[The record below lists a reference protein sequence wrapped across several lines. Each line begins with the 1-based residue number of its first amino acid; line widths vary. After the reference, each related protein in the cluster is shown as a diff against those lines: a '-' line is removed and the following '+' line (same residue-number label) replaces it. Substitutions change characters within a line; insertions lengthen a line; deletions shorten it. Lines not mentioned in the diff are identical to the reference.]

1 MYVSNFQLQFRIVN
15 VPMREFLQE
24 NLPSALLN
32 QHAELIANAEEKL
45 VEDAMDG
52 DANVL
57 PIFPK
62 KRKTNETYFI

>member
-1 MYVSNFQLQFRIVN
+1 MN
-15 VPMREFLQE
+15 VPTREFLHQ
-24 NLPSALLN
+24 NLPFVPLN
-32 QHAELIANAEEKL
+32 QLAELIANAEEKL